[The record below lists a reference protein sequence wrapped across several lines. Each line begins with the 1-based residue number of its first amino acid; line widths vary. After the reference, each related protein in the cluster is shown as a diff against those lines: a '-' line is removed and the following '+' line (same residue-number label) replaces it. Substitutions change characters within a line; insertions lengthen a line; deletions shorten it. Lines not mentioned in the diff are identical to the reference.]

1 MVGVPGSSP
10 GVSTILELS
19 YKTNYRYYSLMN
31 KLLESFLRSD
41 HAGEVG
47 AVYIYKG
54 ILSIAKDPAL
64 VEFSKRH
71 LETEKEHLR
80 KIEEVLPVSKRS
92 KLVGIWKVAGYL
104 LGFLPSLFGPRI
116 VFATIEAVESFVED
130 HYEEQLKYLRAQND
144 PDQAL
149 IDLLQSCQDDEIEH
163 KNESAIKKRST
174 PGFLLNFWMKI
185 VGWGSSSAVKVAKII
200 YRLFLLL

>member
-19 YKTNYRYYSLMN
+19 YKTNYRYYLSMN

-80 KIEEVLPVSKRS
+80 KIEEVLPASKRS

-104 LGFLPSLFGPRI
+104 LGFIPPLFGPRI

-130 HYEEQLKYLRAQND
+130 HYEEQLKYLRAQED
-144 PDQAL
+144 SDQSL
-149 IDLLQSCQDDEIEH
+149 INLLQSCQDDEIEH

-200 YRLFLLL
+200 

>member
-1 MVGVPGSSP
+1 
-10 GVSTILELS
+10 VSTILELS

-54 ILSIAKDPAL
+54 ILSIAKDPDL
-64 VEFSKRH
+64 VEFSTRH

-80 KIEEVLPVSKRS
+80 KIEEILPSSKRS
-92 KLVGIWKVAGYL
+92 KLVGIWKIAGYL

-130 HYEEQLKYLRAQND
+130 HYEEQLKYLRAQDN
-144 PDQAL
+144 PDHVL
-149 IDLLQSCQDDEIEH
+149 INLLQSCQDDEIEH
-163 KNESAIKKRST
+163 KNESAIKKKFT
-174 PGFLLNFWMKI
+174 PGILLNLWMKI

-200 YRLFLLL
+200 

>member
-200 YRLFLLL
+200 

>member
-19 YKTNYRYYSLMN
+19 YKTNYRYYFLMN

-64 VEFSKRH
+64 VEFSNRH

-80 KIEEVLPVSKRS
+80 KIEQILSPSKRS
-92 KLVGIWKVAGYL
+92 KLVGIWKIAGYL
-104 LGFLPSLFGPRI
+104 LGLLPSLFGPRI

-130 HYEEQLKYLRAQND
+130 HYEEQLKYLRAQDD
-144 PDQAL
+144 PDEVL
-149 IDLLQSCQDDEIEH
+149 INLLQSCQDDEIEH
-163 KNESAIKKRST
+163 KNESAIKKKST
-174 PGFLLNFWMKI
+174 PGFILNLWMKI

-200 YRLFLLL
+200 

>member
-80 KIEEVLPVSKRS
+80 KIEEVLPASKRS

-200 YRLFLLL
+200 

>member
-19 YKTNYRYYSLMN
+19 YKINYRYYSLMN

-200 YRLFLLL
+200 

>member
-19 YKTNYRYYSLMN
+19 YKTNYRYYFLMN

-130 HYEEQLKYLRAQND
+130 HYEEQLKYLRAQDD

-149 IDLLQSCQDDEIEH
+149 INLLQSCQDDEIEH

-200 YRLFLLL
+200 

>member
-54 ILSIAKDPAL
+54 ILSIAKDPVL
-64 VEFSKRH
+64 IEFSKRH

-80 KIEEVLPVSKRS
+80 KIEEVLPASKRS

-200 YRLFLLL
+200 

>member
-130 HYEEQLKYLRAQND
+130 HYEEQLRYLRAQDD

-149 IDLLQSCQDDEIEH
+149 INLLQSCQDDEIEH
-163 KNESAIKKRST
+163 KNESAIKKRFA

-200 YRLFLLL
+200 

>member
-19 YKTNYRYYSLMN
+19 YKINYRYYSLMN

-80 KIEEVLPVSKRS
+80 KIEEVLPASKRS

-104 LGFLPSLFGPRI
+104 LGFIPSLFGPRI

-130 HYEEQLKYLRAQND
+130 HYEEQLKYLRAQDD

-149 IDLLQSCQDDEIEH
+149 INLLQSCQDDEIEH

-185 VGWGSSSAVKVAKII
+185 VWWGSSSAVKVAKII
-200 YRLFLLL
+200 

>member
-19 YKTNYRYYSLMN
+19 YKINYRYYSLMN

-80 KIEEVLPVSKRS
+80 KIEEVLPASKRS

-200 YRLFLLL
+200 

>member
-104 LGFLPSLFGPRI
+104 LGFIPSLFGSRI
-116 VFATIEAVESFVED
+116 VFAKIEAVESFVED
-130 HYEEQLKYLRAQND
+130 HYEEQLKYLRVQDD

-149 IDLLQSCQDDEIEH
+149 INLLQSCQDDEIEH

-200 YRLFLLL
+200 

>member
-19 YKTNYRYYSLMN
+19 YKTNYRYYSFMN

-54 ILSIAKDPAL
+54 ILSIAKDPDL
-64 VEFSKRH
+64 VEFSTRH

-80 KIEEVLPVSKRS
+80 KIEEILPSSKRS
-92 KLVGIWKVAGYL
+92 KLVGIWKIAGYL

-130 HYEEQLKYLRAQND
+130 HYEEQLNYLRAQDN
-144 PDQAL
+144 PDHVL
-149 IDLLQSCQDDEIEH
+149 INLLQSCQDDEIEH
-163 KNESAIKKRST
+163 KNESAIKKKFT
-174 PGFLLNFWMKI
+174 PGILLNLWMKI

-200 YRLFLLL
+200 

>member
-19 YKTNYRYYSLMN
+19 YKTNYRYYFLMN

-149 IDLLQSCQDDEIEH
+149 INLLQSCQDDEIEH

-200 YRLFLLL
+200 

>member
-19 YKTNYRYYSLMN
+19 YKTNYRYYFSMN

-64 VEFSKRH
+64 VEFSNRH

-80 KIEEVLPVSKRS
+80 KIEQILSPSKRS
-92 KLVGIWKVAGYL
+92 KLVGIWKIAGYL
-104 LGFLPSLFGPRI
+104 LGLLPSLFGPRI

-130 HYEEQLKYLRAQND
+130 HYEEQLKYLRAQDD
-144 PDQAL
+144 PDEAL
-149 IDLLQSCQDDEIEH
+149 INLLQSCQDDEIEH
-163 KNESAIKKRST
+163 KNESAIKKKST
-174 PGFLLNFWMKI
+174 PGFLLNLWMKI

-200 YRLFLLL
+200 

>member
-19 YKTNYRYYSLMN
+19 YKTIYRYYSLMN

-104 LGFLPSLFGPRI
+104 LGFLPSLLGPRI

-130 HYEEQLKYLRAQND
+130 HYEEQLKYLRVQNN

-200 YRLFLLL
+200 

>member
-80 KIEEVLPVSKRS
+80 KIEEVLPASKRS

-149 IDLLQSCQDDEIEH
+149 INLLQSCQDDEIEH

-200 YRLFLLL
+200 

>member
-130 HYEEQLKYLRAQND
+130 HYEEQLKYLRVQDD

-149 IDLLQSCQDDEIEH
+149 INLLQSCQDDEIEH

-200 YRLFLLL
+200 

>member
-1 MVGVPGSSP
+1 MVGVPGSNP

-19 YKTNYRYYSLMN
+19 YKTNYRYYFLMN

-64 VEFSKRH
+64 VEFSNRH

-80 KIEEVLPVSKRS
+80 KIEQILSPSKRS
-92 KLVGIWKVAGYL
+92 KLVGIWKIAGYL
-104 LGFLPSLFGPRI
+104 LGLLPSLFGPRI

-130 HYEEQLKYLRAQND
+130 HYEEQLKYLRAQDD
-144 PDQAL
+144 PDEVL
-149 IDLLQSCQDDEIEH
+149 INLLQSCQDDEIEH
-163 KNESAIKKRST
+163 KNESAIKKKST
-174 PGFLLNFWMKI
+174 PGFLLNLWMKI

-200 YRLFLLL
+200 

>member
-19 YKTNYRYYSLMN
+19 YKTNYRYYSFMN

-80 KIEEVLPVSKRS
+80 KIEEVLPASKRS

-200 YRLFLLL
+200 

>member
-1 MVGVPGSSP
+1 MVGVPGSNP

-130 HYEEQLKYLRAQND
+130 HYEEQLKYLRAQD
-144 PDQAL
+144 VPDQAL
-149 IDLLQSCQDDEIEH
+149 INLLQSCQDDEIEH

-200 YRLFLLL
+200 

>member
-92 KLVGIWKVAGYL
+92 KLVGLWKVAGYL

-149 IDLLQSCQDDEIEH
+149 INLLQSCQDDEIEH

-200 YRLFLLL
+200 

>member
-19 YKTNYRYYSLMN
+19 YKINYRYYLSMN

-104 LGFLPSLFGPRI
+104 LGFLPCLLGPRI

-200 YRLFLLL
+200 

>member
-19 YKTNYRYYSLMN
+19 YKTNYRYYFLMN

-64 VEFSKRH
+64 VEFSNRH

-80 KIEEVLPVSKRS
+80 KIEQILSPSKRS
-92 KLVGIWKVAGYL
+92 KLVGIWKIAGYL
-104 LGFLPSLFGPRI
+104 LGLLPSLFGPRI

-130 HYEEQLKYLRAQND
+130 HYEEQLKYLRAQDD
-144 PDQAL
+144 PDEVL
-149 IDLLQSCQDDEIEH
+149 INLLQSCQDDEIEH
-163 KNESAIKKRST
+163 KNESAIKKKST
-174 PGFLLNFWMKI
+174 PGLLLNLWMKI

-200 YRLFLLL
+200 

>member
-163 KNESAIKKRST
+163 KNESAIKRRST

-200 YRLFLLL
+200 

>member
-19 YKTNYRYYSLMN
+19 YKINYRYYSLMN

-104 LGFLPSLFGPRI
+104 LGFIPSLFGPRI

-149 IDLLQSCQDDEIEH
+149 IDLLQSCQDDEIEQ

-200 YRLFLLL
+200 

>member
-130 HYEEQLKYLRAQND
+130 HYEEQLKYLRVQNN

-200 YRLFLLL
+200 

>member
-19 YKTNYRYYSLMN
+19 YKTNYRYYFLMN

-64 VEFSKRH
+64 VEFSNRH

-80 KIEEVLPVSKRS
+80 KIEQILSPSKRS
-92 KLVGIWKVAGYL
+92 KLVGIWKIAGYL
-104 LGFLPSLFGPRI
+104 LGLLPSLFGPRI

-130 HYEEQLKYLRAQND
+130 HYEEQLKYLRAQDD
-144 PDQAL
+144 PDEAL
-149 IDLLQSCQDDEIEH
+149 INLLQSCQDDEIEH
-163 KNESAIKKRST
+163 KNESAIKKKST
-174 PGFLLNFWMKI
+174 PGFLLNLWMKI

-200 YRLFLLL
+200 

>member
-19 YKTNYRYYSLMN
+19 YKTNYRYYFLMN

-64 VEFSKRH
+64 VEFSNRH

-80 KIEEVLPVSKRS
+80 KIEQILSPSKRS
-92 KLVGIWKVAGYL
+92 KLVRICKIAVYL
-104 LGFLPSLFGPRI
+104 LGLLPSLFGPRI

-130 HYEEQLKYLRAQND
+130 HYEEQLKYLRAQDD
-144 PDQAL
+144 PDEVL
-149 IDLLQSCQDDEIEH
+149 INLLQSCQDDEIEH
-163 KNESAIKKRST
+163 KNESAIKKKST
-174 PGFLLNFWMKI
+174 PGFLLNLWMKI

-200 YRLFLLL
+200 

>member
-10 GVSTILELS
+10 GVSTILELA

-200 YRLFLLL
+200 

>member
-19 YKTNYRYYSLMN
+19 YKTNYRYYFPMN

-64 VEFSKRH
+64 VEFSNRH

-80 KIEEVLPVSKRS
+80 KIEQILSPSKRS
-92 KLVGIWKVAGYL
+92 KLVGIWKIAGYL
-104 LGFLPSLFGPRI
+104 LGLLPSLFGPRI

-130 HYEEQLKYLRAQND
+130 HYEEQLKYLRAQDD
-144 PDQAL
+144 PDEVL
-149 IDLLQSCQDDEIEH
+149 INLLQSCQDDEIEH
-163 KNESAIKKRST
+163 KNESAIKKKST
-174 PGFLLNFWMKI
+174 PGFLLNLWMKI

-200 YRLFLLL
+200 

>member
-80 KIEEVLPVSKRS
+80 KIEEVLPASKRS

-104 LGFLPSLFGPRI
+104 LGFLPSLLGPRI

-200 YRLFLLL
+200 

>member
-19 YKTNYRYYSLMN
+19 YKTNYRYYFLMN

-64 VEFSKRH
+64 VEFSNRH

-80 KIEEVLPVSKRS
+80 KIEQILSPSKRS
-92 KLVGIWKVAGYL
+92 KLVGIWKIAGYL
-104 LGFLPSLFGPRI
+104 LGLLPSLFGPRI

-130 HYEEQLKYLRAQND
+130 HYEEQLKYLRAQDD
-144 PDQAL
+144 PDEVL
-149 IDLLQSCQDDEIEH
+149 INLLQSCQDDEIEH
-163 KNESAIKKRST
+163 KNESAIKKKST
-174 PGFLLNFWMKI
+174 PGFLLNLWMKI

-200 YRLFLLL
+200 